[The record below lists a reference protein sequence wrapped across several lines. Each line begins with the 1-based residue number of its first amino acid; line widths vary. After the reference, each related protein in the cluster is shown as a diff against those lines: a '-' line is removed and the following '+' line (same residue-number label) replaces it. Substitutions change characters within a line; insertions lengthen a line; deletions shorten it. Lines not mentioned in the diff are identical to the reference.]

1 MGTTDSQRCSRPVA
15 EYIDRL
21 RSRFDV
27 QTVILFGS
35 RARGDHDEFSD
46 WDLFVVGRNLPI
58 DWRERTKAVR
68 KGKPTGVDVIA
79 WTKREVRQ
87 HIYRTFILDI
97 AIEGVPLYGDVTWFR
112 QLAEQYLARRKKW
125 QSEPAAAR
133 A

>member
-1 MGTTDSQRCSRPVA
+1 MDRLSCPQPIA
-15 EYIDRL
+15 EYINGL
-21 RSRFDV
+21 RPRFDV

-46 WDLFVVGRNLPI
+46 WDLFIVGRNLPT

-68 KGKPTGVDVIA
+68 KGKPVGVDVIA
-79 WTKREVRQ
+79 WTKHEVRQ
-87 HIYRTFILDI
+87 HIYRAFILDI
-97 AIEGVPLYGDVTWFR
+97 ATEGVPLYGDVTWFR
-112 QLAEQYLARRKKW
+112 QLAEQYLARRKKL